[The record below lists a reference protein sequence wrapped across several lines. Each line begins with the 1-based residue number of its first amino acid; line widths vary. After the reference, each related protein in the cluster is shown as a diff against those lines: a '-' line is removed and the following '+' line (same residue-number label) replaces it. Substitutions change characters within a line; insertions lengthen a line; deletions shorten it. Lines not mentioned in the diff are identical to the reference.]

1 MRAVCVQCACSVVCV
16 WGVRTACMPVGTIS
30 SLSSVST
37 LSWSCASF
45 CAAASRST
53 IARRTFSKQMTL
65 SAQGS
70 PPPHCTRCTLEICVE
85 ASSASIG
92 SVTPK
97 AALARRG
104 VNRPVTQEQRSL
116 MVGWTDCFRTSR
128 TCQHG
133 AKAGVRNGQAA
144 DAASR
149 KITLACQPGRH
160 ERAEHAIDA
169 TDPAEWRP
177 PQERRAIPPLL
188 NGVDAAIGPCLHEK
202 RAAHLEAPPPLASE
216 VALMQEVLVL
226 EPAATR
232 LLTDGERRFH
242 VLRPTVCRNPGGIG
256 WRPGG
261 LSLKRPSMP
270 QAAPSFGQPRP
281 ISQLGRAG
289 RTLAGLVS
297 TAALAGT
304 RLRGRETP
312 R

>member
-53 IARRTFSKQMTL
+53 IARRTFSKQTTL

-104 VNRPVTQEQRSL
+104 VNRPVTQEQRTL
-116 MVGWTDCFRTSR
+116 MGFRTS
-128 TCQHG
+128 QDG
-133 AKAGVRNGQAA
+133 ANAGLRVLRVAFSTVNRKAAKRLT
-144 DAASR
+144 
-149 KITLACQPGRH
+149 KLPLACQPGRH

-177 PQERRAIPPLL
+177 PEERRAIPPLL

-242 VLRPTVCRNPGGIG
+242 VLRPTVCRNSGGIG
-256 WRPGG
+256 AGAGG
-261 LSLKRPSMP
+261 LSLSGRACPRLP
-270 QAAPSFGQPRP
+270 QASASLGQ
-281 ISQLGRAG
+281 SAG
-289 RTLAGLVS
+289 
-297 TAALAGT
+297 
-304 RLRGRETP
+304 
-312 R
+312 

>member
-1 MRAVCVQCACSVVCV
+1 MRELLCRRLALDDRAPHLLEADDLE
-16 WGVRTACMPVGTIS
+16 RTGLATTALHEVHVGDLCRGQLRLDRQRHAEG
-30 SLSSVST
+30 SLG
-37 LSWSCASF
+37 
-45 CAAASRST
+45 AAW
-53 IARRTFSKQMTL
+53 
-65 SAQGS
+65 
-70 PPPHCTRCTLEICVE
+70 C
-85 ASSASIG
+85 
-92 SVTPK
+92 
-97 AALARRG
+97 
-104 VNRPVTQEQRSL
+104 EQTGNPGAEVAHGRL
-116 MVGWTDCFRTSR
+116 DRLLQNSR

>member
-116 MVGWTDCFRTSR
+116 MVGWTS
-128 TCQHG
+128 QHG
-133 AKAGVRNGQAA
+133 ANAAVRFLNWFSGQAS
-144 DAASR
+144 DAVSR
-149 KITLACQPGRH
+149 NLTLACQPGRH

>member
-1 MRAVCVQCACSVVCV
+1 MLGLALGVGLGLALGLDPLDGERHRLGEPGGVQLERLRQRAAAVERKEQAQLQHVGVGCTCRDGGTRGVHAVCMQYACSMHAVCVQCACSMRAVCVQCACSVVCV

-116 MVGWTDCFRTSR
+116 MVGWTDCFRTS
-128 TCQHG
+128 
-133 AKAGVRNGQAA
+133 
-144 DAASR
+144 
-149 KITLACQPGRH
+149 
-160 ERAEHAIDA
+160 ERANTA
-169 TDPAEWRP
+169 PRP
-177 PQERRAIPPLL
+177 VCEMGKRRTLP
-188 NGVDAAIGPCLHEK
+188 HEK
-202 RAAHLEAPPPLASE
+202 LH
-216 VALMQEVLVL
+216 
-226 EPAATR
+226 
-232 LLTDGERRFH
+232 
-242 VLRPTVCRNPGGIG
+242 
-256 WRPGG
+256 
-261 LSLKRPSMP
+261 
-270 QAAPSFGQPRP
+270 
-281 ISQLGRAG
+281 
-289 RTLAGLVS
+289 
-297 TAALAGT
+297 
-304 RLRGRETP
+304 
-312 R
+312 